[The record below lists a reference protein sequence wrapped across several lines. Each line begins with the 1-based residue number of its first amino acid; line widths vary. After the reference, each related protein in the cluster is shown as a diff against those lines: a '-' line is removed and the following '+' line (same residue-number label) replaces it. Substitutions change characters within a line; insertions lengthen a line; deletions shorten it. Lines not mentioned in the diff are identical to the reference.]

1 MAGIVFFGASVSYC
15 NSASVGAIV
24 FFYYQRAT
32 ALDVQF
38 LFSMTHR
45 LFLGV
50 VFNNE
55 GIDVVYIPRPE
66 ASETIL
72 RINIFRVNNRTS

>member
-1 MAGIVFFGASVSYC
+1 MASIVFFGASVSYY

-24 FFYYQRAT
+24 FFRAT

>member
-1 MAGIVFFGASVSYC
+1 MASIVFFGASVSYY

-24 FFYYQRAT
+24 FFYYQPGAT

-55 GIDVVYIPRPE
+55 GILPGKNAR
-66 ASETIL
+66 
-72 RINIFRVNNRTS
+72 